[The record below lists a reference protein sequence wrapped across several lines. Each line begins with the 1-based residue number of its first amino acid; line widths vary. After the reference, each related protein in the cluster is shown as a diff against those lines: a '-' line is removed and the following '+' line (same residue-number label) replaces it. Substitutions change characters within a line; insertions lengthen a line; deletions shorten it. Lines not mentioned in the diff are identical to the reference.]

1 MRGRIKILVVKSLQI
16 MQTKSALFVFL
27 IVLLFAGNKLN
38 AQRGMEFGATGGA
51 SYYLGDLN
59 LYKHFYSPHLSL
71 GVFGKYHINPRYAL
85 RFAGLYS
92 RVSGADIDF
101 NNAFQLVRDRE
112 FESTLIE
119 ASAMFE
125 VSFLPYEIGDMKR
138 KSYTP
143 YLHSGLAIYMAPNAN
158 DVINFAIPIG
168 FGFKKNIKP
177 RLVLG
182 LEWTFRRTFSD
193 VLDNVSGEDL
203 DNYDPNYGIPI
214 DDASRHKQIGF
225 RYNKDWYSIANLT
238 LSYTFK
244 LGGLGCPA
252 YYEWK

>member
-1 MRGRIKILVVKSLQI
+1 MRGRIKILIDKSLQI
-16 MQTKSALFVFL
+16 MQTKSALSVFVIL
-27 IVLLFAGNKLN
+27 ALFASNKIQ
-38 AQRGMEFGATGGA
+38 AQRGMEFGPTAGA
-51 SYYLGDLN
+51 SYYMGDLN
-59 LYKHFYSPHLSL
+59 LHKHFYSPHLSL
-71 GVFGKYHINPRYAL
+71 GVFGKYHINPRYAI
-85 RFAGLYS
+85 RFAGLYAK
-92 RVSGADIDF
+92 VSGADIDF
-101 NNAFQLVRDRE
+101 NNSFQIIRNRE

-125 VSFLPYEIGDMKR
+125 VNFLPYEIGNMKR

-143 YLHSGLAIYMAPNAN
+143 YLHSGLAVYMATNS
-158 DVINFAIPIG
+158 DDLINVAIPIG
-168 FGFKKNIKP
+168 FGFKKNIRP
-177 RLVLG
+177 RVVLG
-182 LEWTFRRTFSD
+182 IEWTFRRTFSD

-214 DDASRHKQIGF
+214 DQASRHKQIGF
-225 RYNKDWYSIANLT
+225 KYNKDWYSIANLT